1 MTGAGPVRAW
11 RYVLGAGGIGAVA
24 FGLRGLLTGGVATA
38 WPATAT
44 WLVAGVLLHD
54 LVLVPLLAAG
64 GWLLTRWVP
73 APVRPVVRGGVVVAA
88 LVTAVALPVV
98 SGKGDPRNPSLTPLD
113 YPRNLAIVLAAVAV
127 TTAVLALPRR
137 RRCARRDP
145 PGRRDPAGP
154 GPVSRPPAAG

>member
-11 RYVLGAGGIGAVA
+11 RYALGAGGIGAVA

-44 WLVAGVLLHD
+44 WLLAGVLLHD

-64 GWLLTRWVP
+64 GWLLTRWLP
-73 APVRPVVRGGVVVAA
+73 APVRPVARGGAVVAA
-88 LVTAVALPVV
+88 LVTAVALPVL
-98 SGKGDPRNPSLTPLD
+98 SGRGDPRNPSLTPLD

-127 TTAVLALPRR
+127 ATAVLALPRR
-137 RRCARRDP
+137 RRYRR
-145 PGRRDPAGP
+145 RSHPAGP